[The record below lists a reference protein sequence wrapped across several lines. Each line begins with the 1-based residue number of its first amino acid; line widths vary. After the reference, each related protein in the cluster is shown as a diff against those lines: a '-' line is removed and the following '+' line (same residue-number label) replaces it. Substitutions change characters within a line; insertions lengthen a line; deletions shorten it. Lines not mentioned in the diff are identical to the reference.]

1 MKSTGSKICTKF
13 YSSIYRIFYPAIK
26 EALLHEAIQFPKE
39 HASFTRKDI
48 EVLFHA
54 RKSVLN
60 NDGLHL
66 GEERG

>member
-1 MKSTGSKICTKF
+1 M
-13 YSSIYRIFYPAIK
+13 YRIFYPAIK
-26 EALLHEAIQFPKE
+26 EALLHEAIQFPEE